1 MAKKMQSPRRGNHKC
16 LDCPRDSATEAIC
29 SLTALFTMAKQGN
42 TFLVLTGIVRM
53 KANYCARECNSFSVL
68 SMTAEIN
75 SNSTTSVCHENAKTM
90 HPSTPV
96 ITETSTALPV
106 RLAH

>member
-42 TFLVLTGIVRM
+42 TFLVLTGIVRI
-53 KANYCARECNSFSVL
+53 RLITVQ
-68 SMTAEIN
+68 
-75 SNSTTSVCHENAKTM
+75 ENATLS
-90 HPSTPV
+90 PYSQ
-96 ITETSTALPV
+96 
-106 RLAH
+106 